1 MSDVWDVDEVCEILD
16 AGEVGESARGGGAG
30 LMDVDASSWGG
41 EAEGSETMRYP
52 ETQCLVM
59 IVEGVR
65 VEVVFVDG
73 DRPGA
78 EELQKQIAGQMLEHA
93 RGLGESMGA
102 VVVHRGSVVGAGGV
116 VAKWEVEAA
125 ANSRRARMQTMRA
138 ELVVRSARMQ
148 TMMAELVALEADV
161 TRRQWKLAMM
171 EEGLSLDHEPWEE
184 DVYASGAADS
194 EATPAGGGED
204 TYDSQVVGTLES
216 PSSGRI
222 PSTRGAAAIFV
233 EAPIDPGAAA
243 IFVEDSIDPGAA
255 AIFVEAPIDLGAAAS
270 MVEAPIYLGAAAIQ
284 ACANYED
291 CAEYFN
297 MQKASNSPKEAPID
311 LGAAASMPID
321 LGAAAS
327 MVEDPIYP
335 GAAAIMVEDSID
347 PGAEA
352 IMVEDSIN
360 PGAIAQDDSRTVANT
375 VLESSS
381 GWWLR

>member
-1 MSDVWDVDEVCEILD
+1 
-16 AGEVGESARGGGAG
+16 
-30 LMDVDASSWGG
+30 
-41 EAEGSETMRYP
+41 
-52 ETQCLVM
+52 
-59 IVEGVR
+59 
-65 VEVVFVDG
+65 
-73 DRPGA
+73 
-78 EELQKQIAGQMLEHA
+78 
-93 RGLGESMGA
+93 
-102 VVVHRGSVVGAGGV
+102 
-116 VAKWEVEAA
+116 
-125 ANSRRARMQTMRA
+125 
-138 ELVVRSARMQ
+138 MQ

-184 DVYASGAADS
+184 DVDASGAADS

-297 MQKASNSPKEAPID
+297 MQKATGANSETTAVKKD
-311 LGAAASMPID
+311 RCG
-321 LGAAAS
+321 
-327 MVEDPIYP
+327 
-335 GAAAIMVEDSID
+335 
-347 PGAEA
+347 
-352 IMVEDSIN
+352 
-360 PGAIAQDDSRTVANT
+360 
-375 VLESSS
+375 SSS
-381 GWWLR
+381 GSRTKKHNKQKHNNYSFTYLLTYLLFTYVFTYLRI